1 MVAMSRN
8 KKQNPAG
15 LLIIWLM
22 GLLLII
28 FTVLAT
34 LLIWVGWV
42 ICEQLYARYPR
53 SPNEADIL
61 LQEDETHELTQTET
75 HIQQIE
81 ARLTQIENEG
91 SDLRRRKDGLFHA
104 GSAQGSKL
112 NAEISQLLHD
122 LSNSQ
127 AICHELQTLPG
138 ERLRDWA
145 APLSRLLALRWAVAI
160 YISCS
165 AYALLFKPASVIYMH
180 GLTLDWLQGY
190 LPSVSLPVYG
200 AMALASIVATCAGAA
215 AYWLYSRLIYSH
227 YATQLE
233 PN

>member
-1 MVAMSRN
+1 MSRN

-15 LLIIWLM
+15 LLIIWIM

-34 LLIWVGWV
+34 LLIWGGWV

-61 LQEDETHELTQTET
+61 LQEDETHELTQTEM

-81 ARLTQIENEG
+81 ARLAQIESEG
-91 SDLRRRKDGLFHA
+91 GDLRRRKDGLFHA
-104 GSAQGSKL
+104 GSALGSKL
-112 NAEISQLLHD
+112 NAEISQLLQD
-122 LSNSQ
+122 LSDSQ
-127 AICHELQTLPG
+127 AIFHELQALPD
-138 ERLRDWA
+138 ERLRNWA

-160 YISCS
+160 YVSCS

-180 GLTLDWLQGY
+180 GLIFEWLQGY
-190 LPSVSLPVYG
+190 LPSLSLPIYG
-200 AMALASIVATCAGAA
+200 AMALASIVAACAGVA

-227 YATQLE
+227 YAAQLE

>member
-1 MVAMSRN
+1 MSRN

-15 LLIIWLM
+15 LLIIWIM

-34 LLIWVGWV
+34 LLIWIGWA
-42 ICEQLYARYPR
+42 ICEQLYARHPR
-53 SPNEADIL
+53 SPSEADIL
-61 LQEDETHELTQTET
+61 LQEDEANELAQTET

-81 ARLTQIENEG
+81 TRLAQIGSEG

-104 GSAQGSKL
+104 GSVVGAKL
-112 NAEISQLLHD
+112 NAEISQLLQD
-122 LSNSQ
+122 LSDSR
-127 AICHELQTLPG
+127 AICHDLQTLPS

-165 AYALLFKPASVIYMH
+165 AYALLFKPVSVIYMH
-180 GLTLDWLQGY
+180 GLIFDWLQGY
-190 LPSVSLPVYG
+190 LPSFSLPIYG
-200 AMALASIVATCAGAA
+200 VMALASIVATCAGAA
-215 AYWLYSRLIYSH
+215 AYWFYSQVIYSH
-227 YATQLE
+227 YAAQLE

>member
-1 MVAMSRN
+1 MSRN

-15 LLIIWLM
+15 LLIIWIM

-34 LLIWVGWV
+34 LVIWVGWAV
-42 ICEQLYARYPR
+42 CEQLYARYPR
-53 SPNEADIL
+53 SPNDADIL
-61 LQEDETHELTQTET
+61 LQDDEAHELAQNEAQ
-75 HIQQIE
+75 IRQIE
-81 ARLTQIENEG
+81 MRLAQIESEG

-104 GSAQGSKL
+104 GSVLGAKL
-112 NAEISQLLHD
+112 NAEISQLLQE
-122 LSNSQ
+122 LSDSR

-138 ERLRDWA
+138 ERLREWA

-180 GLTLDWLQGY
+180 DLIHTWLQAY
-190 LPSVSLPVYG
+190 LPSLSLPIYG
-200 AMALASIVATCAGAA
+200 AIALASMIASCAGLA
-215 AYWLYSRLIYSH
+215 AYWLYSRTLYNH
-227 YATQLE
+227 YADQLDAH
-233 PN
+233 

>member
-1 MVAMSRN
+1 MSRN

-15 LLIIWLM
+15 LLIIWIM

-34 LLIWVGWV
+34 LLIWIGWA

-61 LQEDETHELTQTET
+61 LQEDEANELAQTET

-81 ARLTQIENEG
+81 ARLAQIESEG

-112 NAEISQLLHD
+112 NAEISQLLQD
-122 LSNSQ
+122 LSDSR
-127 AICHELQTLPG
+127 AICHELHTLPG

-145 APLSRLLALRWAVAI
+145 TPLSRLLALRWAVAI

-165 AYALLFKPASVIYMH
+165 AYALLFKPASVIYLH
-180 GLTLDWLQGY
+180 GLIFDWLQGY
-190 LPSVSLPVYG
+190 LPSLSLPVYG
-200 AMALASIVATCAGAA
+200 AMALASIVAACAGAA

-227 YATQLE
+227 YAAQLE

>member
-1 MVAMSRN
+1 MSRN

-15 LLIIWLM
+15 LLIIWIM

-34 LLIWVGWV
+34 LLIWVGWAV
-42 ICEQLYARYPR
+42 CEQLYARYPR

-61 LQEDETHELTQTET
+61 LHEDETHELTQTET

-81 ARLTQIENEG
+81 ARLSQIEREG
-91 SDLRRRKDGLFHA
+91 SDLHRRKDGLFHA
-104 GSAQGSKL
+104 GSALGSKL
-112 NAEISQLLHD
+112 NAEISQLLQD
-122 LSNSQ
+122 LSDSR

-138 ERLRDWA
+138 ERLRNWA

-160 YISCS
+160 YISCV

-180 GLTLDWLQGY
+180 GLILDWLQGY

-200 AMALASIVATCAGAA
+200 VMALASIVATCAGAT
-215 AYWLYSRLIYSH
+215 AYWRYSRLIYSH
-227 YATQLE
+227 YAAQLE
-233 PN
+233 PH

>member
-1 MVAMSRN
+1 MSRK

-15 LLIIWLM
+15 LLIIWIM

-34 LLIWVGWV
+34 LLIWVGWA

-53 SPNEADIL
+53 SPNEADIC
-61 LQEDETHELTQTET
+61 LQEDEAHELAQAET

-81 ARLTQIENEG
+81 ARLAQIEREG
-91 SDLRRRKDGLFHA
+91 RDLRRRKDGLFHA
-104 GSAQGSKL
+104 GSVLGTKL
-112 NAEISQLLHD
+112 NAEIGQLLQD
-122 LSNSQ
+122 LSDSR
-127 AICHELQTLPG
+127 AICLELQTLPG

-160 YISCS
+160 YISCC
-165 AYALLFKPASVIYMH
+165 AYALLFKPASAIYMH
-180 GLTLDWLQGY
+180 DLFLDWLQAY
-190 LPSVSLPVYG
+190 LPSLPLPVYG

-215 AYWLYSRLIYSH
+215 VYWLYSRLIYSH
-227 YATQLE
+227 YAPQLE
-233 PN
+233 PY